1 MIEILGIAGGAAFA
15 FAAVPAAVV
24 TFRKGGSTG
33 TPVSIAW
40 AIFAGCILLYS
51 YLTAKHGFDLILAAV
66 YGVETASW
74 SVILWFHYF
83 PTSELHF
90 SRQTTLPDSE

>member
-1 MIEILGIAGGAAFA
+1 MIEFLGIAGGAAFA
-15 FAAVPAAVV
+15 FAAVPAAAT
-24 TFRKGGSTG
+24 TFRQGRTMG

-51 YLTAKHGFDLILAAV
+51 YLTAKHGFDIILALV

-74 SVILWFHYF
+74 SVIIWFHYF
-83 PTSELHF
+83 PWRARHV
-90 SRQTTLPDSE
+90 